1 MTARDGTMPGQLS
14 CELTFSDL
22 LFVLLL
28 FFVYLLENINIC
40 GKKPELIYYDI

>member
-22 LFVLLL
+22 LFVYPGQKQTCYYYFL
-28 FFVYLLENINIC
+28 Y
-40 GKKPELIYYDI
+40 IYWKT